1 MNINRSFIFLIFF
14 WSFNINSQIS
24 STFKKGVILNKLDS
38 TELRFANIYSDFY
51 KIGTVSNEMG
61 EFLLSLPD
69 TISNKEISVQALGF
83 ITRRVDF
90 NKLKDTVFLTPSI
103 EILKEITISNKTPK
117 FEKIIDSIYV
127 NLKKNYSNK
136 RYLLKTFYRQATI
149 KDSAYLRIIEAD
161 VDIQEYGIKKPLDRD
176 RIKVNYYRRSNN
188 NLTEKHN
195 RLWKTLKVMSTF
207 ITNTRGVNELVWIQQ
222 ENFIDHFAKT
232 KAFNIYYKNLLKSFV
247 FDYEYTTYINKQPV
261 YVFTFYNKSLEGLE
275 LTENQLNRIYVNSS
289 DYAVVKYERIKG
301 YKRGNTFKNFGKIII
316 NYSKIGDYYYL
327 TSILKHFYS
336 ESIGLKID
344 KLHTYQIF
352 TNRKDYEK
360 IKRKQTENKNQDFG
374 ERKYQYDSIFWN
386 NYNMLKEVPLDVKLK
401 SLTEKNKTLKKQYI
415 ENATKKEY

>member
-1 MNINRSFIFLIFF
+1 MKTCLVALFFLYCLFSFSQNSNIH
-14 WSFNINSQIS
+14 
-24 STFKKGVILNKLDS
+24 KKGVVVSKLDS
-38 TELRFANIYSDFY
+38 VGLAYINVYSEIN
-51 KIGTVSNEMG
+51 KIGTVTNEMG
-61 EFLLSLPD
+61 SFLLELTDSL
-69 TISNKEISVQALGF
+69 INSEITFSSIGF
-83 ITRRVDF
+83 LTKRIKF
-90 NKLKDTVFLTPSI
+90 NKISDTVFLIPAT
-103 EILKEITISNKTPK
+103 ETLKEITISNKIPK

-127 NLKKNYSNK
+127 NLKKNYSNR
-136 RYLLKTFYRQATI
+136 RYLLKTFYRQTTI

-195 RLWKTLKVMSTF
+195 RLWKTLKVMSSF
-207 ITNTRGVNELVWIQQ
+207 ITNTRGINELVWIQQ

-301 YKRGNTFKNFGKIII
+301 YKRGNTFNNFGKIII